1 MTHIQ
6 LLPLADEACLLV
18 QQHLLKISSSR
29 TLMALKQHVHARLT
43 HLPRTPDIIRD
54 TVSSILS
61 RDVGH
66 VLQVQGVMCDA

>member
-1 MTHIQ
+1 
-6 LLPLADEACLLV
+6 
-18 QQHLLKISSSR
+18 
-29 TLMALKQHVHARLT
+29 MALKQHVHARLT

>member
-1 MTHIQ
+1 MTHVQ

-29 TLMALKQHVHARLT
+29 TLMALKPHTHARLV
-43 HLPRTPDIIRD
+43 HLPRTAEIIRD

-66 VLQVQGVMCDA
+66 VLQVQGMACDV